1 MAWFRQL
8 SAPTFG
14 AMQKKSAP
22 SVYKDIRA
30 DPVLTDMLVPSHWLS
45 EASGYEDCSSQMVL

>member
-1 MAWFRQL
+1 
-8 SAPTFG
+8 
-14 AMQKKSAP
+14 MQKKSAP